1 MHVWAHG
8 LTLDDIIAT
17 GGLTHSRCAKGVQI
31 REVRV
36 TFRFPDSRNELT
48 DVRSSAYSMVVTIL
62 GWTWWV
68 LYLVPYYCAA
78 EGPLVGG
85 STQGEERELNNYHDG

>member
-1 MHVWAHG
+1 MG
-8 LTLDDIIAT
+8 DIIAT
-17 GGLTHSRCAKGVQI
+17 GGLTHSRCAIQI

-62 GWTWWV
+62 GGRGGCFTSFLTTV
-68 LYLVPYYCAA
+68 LLRV
-78 EGPLVGG
+78 L
-85 STQGEERELNNYHDG
+85 